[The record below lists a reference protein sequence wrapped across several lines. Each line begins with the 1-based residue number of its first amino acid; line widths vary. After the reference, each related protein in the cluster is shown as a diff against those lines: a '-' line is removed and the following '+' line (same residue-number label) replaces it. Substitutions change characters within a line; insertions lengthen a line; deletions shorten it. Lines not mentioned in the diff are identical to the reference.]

1 MNALV
6 DFETDLERAFG
17 TLKAAIEDAVENLD
31 CAYTLFEDCE
41 QDPKRPD
48 RISIAMR
55 SLEVLKREQEDA
67 EAAVAA
73 VFKDYAWELK
83 RALRAYQQTLV
94 RESAP

>member
-1 MNALV
+1 MSALV

-17 TLKAAIEDAVENLD
+17 ALKAAVGDAVESLD

-41 QDPKRPD
+41 QDPKNPD

-67 EAAVAA
+67 EAAVATA
-73 VFKDYAWELK
+73 LKDYAWELK

-94 RESAP
+94 RESAS

>member
-6 DFETDLERAFG
+6 DFETDLERALG
-17 TLKAAIEDAVENLD
+17 TLKAAIEDAVENFD
-31 CAYTLFEDCE
+31 CALFEDCE

-83 RALRAYQQTLV
+83 RAPRAYQQTLV